1 MEIIFEAFII
11 NFVKGVL
18 PMLMTLAAA
27 ADIESNLA
35 SVLSSVALWTAMAK
49 TFIFILL
56 GFALTKGKLFP
67 AGMDKLLTKVVM
79 IVALPCLAF
88 TSFMSDFSA
97 TAGLDALVNFLL
109 GFVLYIL
116 FIYLSK
122 LIFFWVKE
130 PEKKKILCIIFTFGL
145 TTFLA
150 QPLIFAI
157 FGNLAYNDSNM
168 LNVAYRVFLYSY
180 AYVVVS
186 GLKIGTTKET
196 SFGATAKKIL
206 LNPILIATVAGLLL
220 WALQGLPG
228 ATSPHWWTLRTDWL
242 SGNSASTY
250 VPWWRFDVSLPWI
263 NSAASTLGS
272 LASPLVMIAIGCT
285 LGSIPFL
292 EAARDKLAW
301 IYSGL
306 KVFLAPAIVL
316 GILYGLEFIA
326 CESNHPEI
334 ISLATVQSTVLMW
347 MVPPATSAVAY
358 CISFDKEKVLASDAS
373 FISTIMAIPG
383 IVFWVLILSLIA
395 SSNFFYVAL

>member
-1 MEIIFEAFII
+1 MFLGLAGTADI
-11 NFVKGVL
+11 GS
-18 PMLMTLAAA
+18 TLASA
-27 ADIESNLA
+27 
-35 SVLSSVALWTAMAK
+35 LSSVALWTAIAK
-49 TFIFILL
+49 IFIFILL
-56 GFALTKGKLFP
+56 GFALTKLKAFP
-67 AGMDKLLTKVVM
+67 EGMDKLLTKVVM

-97 TAGLDALVNFLL
+97 TAGLDALVNFIL
-109 GFVLYIL
+109 GFVLYLL

-130 PEKKKILCIIFTFGL
+130 PEKKKILCVIFTFGL
-145 TTFLA
+145 TTFLS
-150 QPLIFAI
+150 QPLIYAI

-186 GLKIGTTKET
+186 GMKIGTTQET

-206 LNPILIATVAGLLL
+206 LNPILIATMAGLLL
-220 WALQGLPG
+220 WVLQALPG
-228 ATSPHWWTLRTDWL
+228 AAASQWWTVRTDWL
-242 SGNSASTY
+242 SGNQANAY
-250 VPWWRFDVSLPWI
+250 VPFWRFDVTLPWL
-263 NSAASTLGS
+263 NSTASTLGG

-285 LGSIPFL
+285 LGSVPFL
-292 EAARDKLAW
+292 EAARDQLAW

-316 GILYGLEFIA
+316 GILYGFEAIA
-326 CESNHPEI
+326 RAIGRPEI

-373 FISTIMAIPG
+373 FISTVMAIPG
-383 IVFWVLILSLIA
+383 IVFWVLILALIA
-395 SSNFFYVAL
+395 SSNFFSVAL